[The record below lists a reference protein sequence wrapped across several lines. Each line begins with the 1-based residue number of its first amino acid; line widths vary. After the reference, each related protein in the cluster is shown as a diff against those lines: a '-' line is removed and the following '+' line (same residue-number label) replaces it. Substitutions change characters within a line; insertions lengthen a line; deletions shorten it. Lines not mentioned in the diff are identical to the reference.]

1 MPPVDRPQTAK
12 TAPPADADW
21 MSLQGDLEISGQVR
35 ELARNVQLQ
44 SRSDDRWDFV
54 ITSSLKHLGSPNC
67 INRLGQAISQ
77 KVGHTVA
84 INLIDSDGKE
94 LITAAALDQHKTLQN
109 MSEAEKAINEDPTV
123 KALKEQL
130 GARIVEDSIQPLQ

>member
-1 MPPVDRPQTAK
+1 MPPIDRPQAVSTSS
-12 TAPPADADW
+12 PADADW
-21 MSLQGDLEISGQVR
+21 MSMQGDLKISGQVR
-35 ELARNVQLQ
+35 ELARNVHLQ
-44 SRSDDRWDFV
+44 SRSEDRWDFV

-77 KVGHTVA
+77 KLGHTVA
-84 INLIDSDGKE
+84 IKLIDSDGTE
-94 LITAAALDQHKTLQN
+94 LITAAALDKQKSLQN

-123 KALKEQL
+123 RALKEQL